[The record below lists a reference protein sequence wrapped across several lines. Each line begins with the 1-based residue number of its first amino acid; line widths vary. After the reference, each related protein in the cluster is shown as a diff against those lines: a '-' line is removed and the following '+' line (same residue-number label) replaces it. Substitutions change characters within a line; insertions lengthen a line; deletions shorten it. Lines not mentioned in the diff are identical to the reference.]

1 MNTTFLLVGREEESG
16 PDSDLVP
23 SSSTLRVKWQ
33 EKEEGLRLV
42 CGEVRLGR
50 GLRGNGM
57 GPDSRSLGARGSGPW
72 DPASEGHS
80 PSSVPECSLAWF
92 WQPWMR

>member
-42 CGEVRLGR
+42 CGEVRLRR

-57 GPDSRSLGARGSGPW
+57 GPDSRGLGARGSGLW
-72 DPASEGHS
+72 DPASWDIFQGQCQS
-80 PSSVPECSLAWF
+80 AL
-92 WQPWMR
+92 